1 MVQYSDDP
9 YPEFQLTDHR
19 DKNSLLAAVQ
29 NLAHQGGGT
38 KTGKAIDFLRTEYF
52 TKEAGSRAERRVPQI
67 AVVITDGKSTDDVLE
82 PARRLRQHGV
92 IVFAIG
98 VGEFSRTQLI
108 TIANWPS
115 ERFVLTTVSYQKLQ
129 DQTNNLLKTVC
140 LSLEDQTLGKES

>member
-19 DKNSLLAAVQ
+19 DKNSLLAAVE
-29 NLAHQGGGT
+29 NLTHRGGGT
-38 KTGKAIDFLRTEYF
+38 ETGKAIDFLRTEYF

-67 AVVITDGKSTDDVLE
+67 AVVITDGESTDDVLE
-82 PARRLRQHGV
+82 PARRLRKHGV

-98 VGEFSRTQLI
+98 VGQIKQTQLI

-115 ERFVLTTVSYQKLQ
+115 ERFVLTTDSYQKLQ
-129 DQTNNLLKTVC
+129 DQTNSLLETVC
-140 LSLEDQTLGKES
+140 LSLEDQRLGKES

>member
-29 NLAHQGGGT
+29 NLAHRKGGT
-38 KTGKAIDFLRTEYF
+38 KTGKAIDFLWTEYF

-82 PARRLRQHGV
+82 PASRLRQHGV